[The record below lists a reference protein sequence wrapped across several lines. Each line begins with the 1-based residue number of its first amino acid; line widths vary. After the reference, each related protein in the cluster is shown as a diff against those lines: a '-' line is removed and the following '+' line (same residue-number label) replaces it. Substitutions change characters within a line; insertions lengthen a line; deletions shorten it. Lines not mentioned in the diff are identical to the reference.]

1 MEIDIEKAKHAFN
14 EYVKKYNPDDEKIK
28 LKISHI
34 EMVSHIAKEI
44 AMELN
49 LDKEDV
55 ELAELIGLLHDI
67 GRFEQIRIYHT
78 FIDNKSVNH
87 GEYGAKILF
96 EDNLIRNFIDTDRFD
111 EIIRL
116 AIINHNRTNIQSNL
130 TDKQKLHIQL
140 IRDADK
146 ADIFSILVNDNPIN
160 TIEKSDISNDKIS
173 DEIYR
178 EFIEDKKINYKER
191 KTSAD
196 ILVSHFCYVY
206 DLNFAQTKKIIR
218 ENEYID
224 KLYRKFKFNDK
235 ITIDRF
241 NQIYVLSKQHIQ
253 D

>member
-34 EMVSHIAKEI
+34 ERVSHIAKEI
-44 AMELN
+44 AIELN

-87 GEYGAKILF
+87 GEYGSKILF

-146 ADIFSILVNDNPIN
+146 ADIFSILVNDDPIN

-235 ITIDRF
+235 TTIDRF

>member
-1 MEIDIEKAKHAFN
+1 M
-14 EYVKKYNPDDEKIK
+14 
-28 LKISHI
+28 
-34 EMVSHIAKEI
+34 
-44 AMELN
+44 
-49 LDKEDV
+49 
-55 ELAELIGLLHDI
+55 
-67 GRFEQIRIYHT
+67 
-78 FIDNKSVNH
+78 
-87 GEYGAKILF
+87 
-96 EDNLIRNFIDTDRFD
+96 IRNFIDTNRFD

-130 TDKQKLHIQL
+130 TDNQKLHIQL

-146 ADIFSILVNDNPIN
+146 ADIFSILVNDDPIN

-206 DLNFAQTKKIIR
+206 DLNFTQTKKIIR